1 MKKTILKS
9 IYLIVIFL
17 AALFGISAIM
27 NKGNTDMTVEM
38 GDASFPVVTMQI
50 DEYRVNRLHGYA
62 SDMDTSYLRDTLLP
76 IGYERNL
83 FFTIDTEG

>member
-50 DEYRVNRLHGYA
+50 DE
-62 SDMDTSYLRDTLLP
+62 
-76 IGYERNL
+76 
-83 FFTIDTEG
+83 